1 MLKII
6 KDQKK
11 VGVKMSFDYKKSK
24 ENIHNILTSKTK
36 VEKRSIPK
44 NDAEFTY
51 DNGIKSWIGA
61 IFIDIV
67 DSTSLFK
74 NQNED
79 IISRVIR
86 SFSSE
91 IIDILK
97 SDDNLRKLGLRGD
110 SVYAVYSIEYKAD
123 LLSIFRLAYK
133 INTFM
138 KMFNVI
144 LKNNQFPEVYA
155 GIGLGASEDL
165 VIKAGKKQSGY
176 YDLVFIG
183 DAVVDASNLSGEAN
197 RNNLGS
203 IAMSNIFYNNIIEDL
218 KKENPKY
225 ENWINPKHDNGYGY
239 NSAIKFYHCDIIETS
254 FNNWID
260 GGMK

>member
-1 MLKII
+1 
-6 KDQKK
+6 
-11 VGVKMSFDYKKSK
+11 MSFDYKKSK
-24 ENIHNILTSKTK
+24 ENIHDILTNKTK

-110 SVYAVYSIEYKAD
+110 SVYAVYSTEYKSD
-123 LLSIFRLAYK
+123 LLSIF
-133 INTFM
+133 
-138 KMFNVI
+138 
-144 LKNNQFPEVYA
+144 
-155 GIGLGASEDL
+155 
-165 VIKAGKKQSGY
+165 
-176 YDLVFIG
+176 
-183 DAVVDASNLSGEAN
+183 
-197 RNNLGS
+197 
-203 IAMSNIFYNNIIEDL
+203 
-218 KKENPKY
+218 
-225 ENWINPKHDNGYGY
+225 
-239 NSAIKFYHCDIIETS
+239 
-254 FNNWID
+254 
-260 GGMK
+260 